1 MNSEKKKIVLLGA
14 GFGGVKAAF
23 EICKKLKRLRL
34 EEKYELLLVDK
45 NEYHTYT
52 PTLYEIATTSKNLAN
67 QIDLKSIV
75 TFPLR
80 EIFKNMK
87 ITILKEVVSNVDLI
101 EGDIHFESGSKLK
114 FDYLVLALGSETNYF
129 GIPGLKENSL
139 ALKTFVDALKIR
151 DAIWERVSASGPDQ
165 PQKLRIVIG
174 GAGATG
180 IELAGEIKS
189 WLGQLRDE
197 YAYCASTVTIIQG
210 MPTILPGFHQKI
222 IDKIM
227 RRLKKIGIDIILN
240 EIISEVQSQ
249 KVVLK
254 SGRLVEYD
262 VLIWTGGVKAASLM
276 GVLPLKKE
284 EKGRVMAE
292 SQMECLPQ
300 SNDLKLYGKIYGLG
314 DAICFYDP
322 ETGKPI
328 PYLAE
333 AAIQGAEIV
342 AHNIIEDI
350 KMAEGLSQKA
360 KHKKYI
366 PPKEYAYIIPVGGK
380 YAVAK
385 VGPFILSGFLGWA
398 LKGLVELYYLLW
410 NVLPPMQTLRVWLKG
425 LKIFVQNDRLG

>member
-1 MNSEKKKIVLLGA
+1 M
-14 GFGGVKAAF
+14 
-23 EICKKLKRLRL
+23 
-34 EEKYELLLVDK
+34 VDK

-75 TFPLR
+75 TFPLHA
-80 EIFKNMK
+80 IFKKKK
-87 ITILKEVVSNVDLI
+87 ITILKETVAQVDLI
-101 EGDIHFESGSKLK
+101 EGDIHFDPSATGQQKKLK
-114 FDYLVLALGSETNYF
+114 FDYLVLGLGSETNYF

-139 ALKTFVDALKIR
+139 ALKTFIDALKIR
-151 DAIWERVSASGPDQ
+151 DTIWERVSASSPDH

-180 IELAGEIKS
+180 VELAGEIKS
-189 WLGQLRDE
+189 WLGQLREE
-197 YAYCASTVTIIQG
+197 YKYCSSTVSIIQA
-210 MPTILPGFHQKI
+210 MPTVLPGFPEKI
-222 IDKIM
+222 IEKVTK
-227 RRLKKIGIDIILN
+227 RLKEINVGLLLN
-240 EIISEVQSQ
+240 ETIAEVKPEKII
-249 KVVLK
+249 LK
-254 SGRLVEYD
+254 SGRVIEYD
-262 VLIWTGGVKAASLM
+262 IFIWTGGVKAASLM
-276 GVLPLKKE
+276 SGLPLKKE

-292 SQMECLPQ
+292 DQMECLPQ
-300 SNDLKLYGKIYGLG
+300 SSDLKLYGKIYGFG

-322 ETGKPI
+322 VTGKPI

-350 KMAEGLSQKA
+350 KMAEQITRKA
-360 KHKKYI
+360 GHKKYT

-385 VGPFILSGFLGWA
+385 VGPIILSGLAGWI
-398 LKGLVELYYLLW
+398 LKGLVEFYYLLW
-410 NVLPPMQTLRVWLKG
+410 NVLPPMQTLRIWLKG